1 MGIAI
6 DQARAALMR
15 ALEQLD
21 LAERDLEGEAERCD
35 LVIVYSVGRREAAD
49 DGDWHEVAGWSS
61 TPGPKWL
68 HAALLRRAAEAHEL
82 TELSRDDEE

>member
-1 MGIAI
+1 MGVAI

-21 LAERDLEGEAERCD
+21 LAERDLEDEAERCD
-35 LVIVYSVGRREAAD
+35 LVIVYSVGRREEGN
-49 DGDWHEVAGWSS
+49 GDWHEVAGWSS

-68 HAALLRRAAEAHEL
+68 HAALLRRAADAHEL